1 MISIAGHA
9 TVFLA
14 MGGSLLL
21 IWRGLARPRAGQLD
35 ARSRFRLPVWMILL
49 GGLGA
54 MVILELALVVDDFS
68 IQYVAEHHARSTPL
82 LFTIATAW
90 AALEGSI
97 VLWGL
102 VLAIYVF
109 TVYRSLGTEDRLGGA
124 AMIVMGVVAL
134 FFFGMIASVAN
145 PFTSVSPVPA
155 DGPGP
160 NALLQNNILMA
171 VHPPLL
177 YLGYVGFT
185 VPFAFAIGALALGEE
200 GTGWLKRTHRWSLVA
215 WSFLSAGI
223 VAGAWWSYSVL
234 GWGGYWAWDPVE
246 NASFLPWLVATA
258 FIHSAIVQMRR
269 GMLQAWNVVL
279 VIATFSLTILG
290 TFLTRSGVVASV
302 HSFTQS
308 AVGPTL
314 LAFFL
319 FVVLGSLA
327 LFYSRVHLV
336 ASAPR
341 LDSFISREGSFL
353 VNNLIL
359 TLFAFVVLTGTLY
372 PLLVEA
378 VSGDQVSVGRP
389 FFDRLAIPIS
399 FALLLVMGLGP
410 ALPWRATAKEVLWR
424 RVRSP
429 LWVALASGA
438 GAVVLGMRSTYVV
451 TVLVLS
457 VFVVSV
463 IVRLLWAQSASV
475 VDKKGSSRIK
485 ALANVTRSDAGF
497 WGGQLAHVGVAVM
510 ALSIAVS
517 ANLVERET
525 LTIPVG
531 ESVVFSAYTLE
542 YEGPFARSEPN
553 REVVG
558 GLVNVRKDG
567 NLVDSLEPRFHVY
580 PNRVDPVVTPSIRVT
595 PLGDLYLT
603 PVGVTADAI
612 RLTAFDY
619 PGISFLWIGGFLV
632 ALGGAWALL
641 MGRTRTRRR
650 DVVLSG
656 N

>member
-1 MISIAGHA
+1 MISMVGAG
-9 TVFLA
+9 TVLVA
-14 MGGSLLL
+14 VAGSGLLV
-21 IWRGLARPRAGQLD
+21 WRGFGILRGSAKD
-35 ARSRFRLPVWMILL
+35 ARQRLRLPVWTILL
-49 GGLGA
+49 AGIAA
-54 MVILELALVVDDFS
+54 MLILELALLTDDFS
-68 IQYVAEHHARSTPL
+68 VRYVAEHHSRSTPL

-97 VLWGL
+97 VLWCL
-102 VLAIYVF
+102 VLAGYIY
-109 TVYRSLGTEDRLGGA
+109 TVYRNLDSDDRPGA
-124 AMIVMGVVAL
+124 AALIVMGVVAL
-134 FFFGMIASVAN
+134 FFFGMVATVAN
-145 PFTSVSPVPA
+145 PFTAVSPVPL

-185 VPFAFAIGALALGEE
+185 VPFAFALSALALGER
-200 GTGWLKRTHRWSLVA
+200 GTGWLNRTHRWSLVA
-215 WSFLSAGI
+215 WTFLTAGI

-279 VIATFSLTILG
+279 LIATFALTILG
-290 TFLTRSGVVASV
+290 TFLTRSGIVASV

-314 LAFFL
+314 LAFLL

-327 LFYSRVHLV
+327 LFASRAHLV

-353 VNNLIL
+353 VNNLLL

-378 VSGDQVSVGRP
+378 FTGDQVSVGRP
-389 FFDRLAIPIS
+389 FFDRLATPIS

-410 ALPWRATAKEVLWR
+410 ALPWRASSSEMLWR
-424 RVRSP
+424 RLRGP
-429 LWVALASGA
+429 IWAALAVGA
-438 GAVVLGMRSTYVV
+438 AAVVTGLRATSIVS
-451 TVLVLS
+451 VLILS
-457 VFVVSV
+457 VFICSV
-463 IVRLLWAQSASV
+463 IAS
-475 VDKKGSSRIK
+475 
-485 ALANVTRSDAGF
+485 LMWTRSKAVVEKFGSNRLQAIVRVARGDPAF
-497 WGGQLAHVGVAVM
+497 WGGQIAHVGVAVV
-510 ALSIAVS
+510 AVTIAVS
-517 ANLVERET
+517 GGLAERNT
-525 LTIPVG
+525 FTIPIG
-531 ESVVFSAYTLE
+531 ESVVFSGYVLE
-542 YEGPFARSEPN
+542 YEEPFTRSEPN
-553 REVVG
+553 REVLGGRVKVIQAGDTVG
-558 GLVNVRKDG
+558 W
-567 NLVDSLEPRFHVY
+567 LEPRFHVY

-595 PLGDLYLT
+595 PVSDLYLT
-603 PVGVTADAI
+603 PVAISQDQIKVTAI
-612 RLTAFDY
+612 YY
-619 PGISFLWIGGFLV
+619 PGISYLWAGGFLV
-632 ALGGAWALL
+632 AVGGAWALM
-641 MGRTRTRRR
+641 MGRSRVKHR
-650 DVVLSG
+650 DDVFAH